1 MTEIELKFQVPLA
14 RRAALRRAVA
24 TAKAQT
30 LRLQAKY
37 FDTPDRRLAAAHVT
51 LRLRQEGE
59 AWVQTLKCPGANRWS
74 RLEHEVPRVPPLD
87 GSGEPALD
95 LALHAGTA
103 AGELLAAAL
112 GDQAAS
118 LQVYYETD
126 VQRTLRLIRSPG
138 VQAEVA
144 LDIGEIRAGSERREL
159 HEIEFELKA
168 GTVAGL
174 VALAARWTE
183 RHGLWLDVVSKA
195 ERGQQLARGEKS
207 IAPQHGQDVVLKEA
221 HSPDA
226 ALRQMVGSCLAHLLP
241 NAAEVAGGVAEPE
254 HVHQTRV
261 ALRRLRT
268 ALRIYG
274 DWSPEVDAGWSPIL
288 AELFGQLGAARDR
301 DALQADLLPALQ
313 AAGAPLAE
321 LPAEAADTA
330 VDDALRA
337 PATTLVWLALI
348 AFSNAAQPEPAEP
361 ASAAALRALAA
372 ARLKHLQRQL
382 AKDAKA
388 YASFDD
394 AQRHRTRR
402 RLKRLRYGI
411 EFAASL
417 FGAKKVAAYLE
428 RLKPAQDALGQY
440 NDLVVAEQVFTRM
453 LPGQPQ
459 AWFALG
465 WLAARRPD
473 LLDVSR
479 RSLKKWAK
487 APVFW

>member
-1 MTEIELKFQVPLA
+1 MTEIELKFQVPWA
-14 RRAALRRAVA
+14 RRTALRRAVA

-51 LRLRQEGE
+51 LRLRQEGD

-74 RLEHEVPRVPPLD
+74 RLEHEVPRTPPPD
-87 GSGEPALD
+87 ASGEPALD
-95 LALHAGTA
+95 LALHQGTA

-112 GDQAAS
+112 GDEAAS

-195 ERGQQLARGEKS
+195 ERGQQLAQGAQN
-207 IAPQHGQDVVLKEA
+207 IPPQHAQELVLKDP

-241 NAAEVAGGVAEPE
+241 NAAEVAGGSAEPE

-261 ALRRLRT
+261 AMRRLRT

-274 DWSPEVDAGWSPIL
+274 DWSPAADAGWSPAL
-288 AELFGQLGAARDR
+288 AELFGQLGAVRDR
-301 DALQADLLPALQ
+301 DALESDLLPALQ

-330 VDDALRA
+330 VDYALRA
-337 PATTLVWLALI
+337 PATTLLWLALI
-348 AFSNAAQPEPAEP
+348 AFSNG
-361 ASAAALRALAA
+361 AAAEGPMPKAELRALAA
-372 ARLKHLQRQL
+372 TKLKHLQRQL

-394 AQRHRTRR
+394 SQRHRTRR

-411 EFAASL
+411 EFASSL
-417 FGAKKVAAYLE
+417 FGAKKVTASLE

-440 NDLVVAEQVFTRM
+440 NDLVVAEQLFTRM
-453 LPGQPQ
+453 LAQQPQ

-465 WLAARRPD
+465 WLAARRAD
-473 LLDVSR
+473 LLEASR
-479 RSLKKWAK
+479 RRLKKWAK